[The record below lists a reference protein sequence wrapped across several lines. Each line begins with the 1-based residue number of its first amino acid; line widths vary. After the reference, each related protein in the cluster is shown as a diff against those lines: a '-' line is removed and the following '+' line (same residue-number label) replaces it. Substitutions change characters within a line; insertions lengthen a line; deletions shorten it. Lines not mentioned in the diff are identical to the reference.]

1 MNLLT
6 TVILTIALISFASKR
21 LLRYLLYFQQEGYEP
36 ARFFLWFKR
45 VCAFD
50 RRGSLVVVS
59 GVVASRLFGGD
70 ELFLGV
76 IAVTLIGIG
85 YFVESDPREVGK
97 VRLSMTARAN
107 KIYQLALCLYAL
119 VTIIALLALTHETQE
134 VIKVGVLLIL
144 IQTIPLQIP
153 LANWLLWPIEKTI
166 QENFKREAETKLRA
180 IHPVVIGITGSYGKT
195 STKAILGDLLNQC
208 VGSTHWPRGS
218 INTVMGI
225 TRDIR
230 ENLRPTHKFSI
241 IEMGAYG
248 VGSIRRLCDFTP
260 PSAAIVTAVGVMH
273 LERFGSEEGIYK
285 AKSELPQALPKNGI
299 LVCNGDNPGARKM
312 ATEYYTSSTYL
323 YGMDSNAGILD
334 TYGKE
339 ITLSASGSSFVIVWR
354 GKEYHVT
361 TPLIGIPAISNAL
374 GAFTMACALGGN
386 PSYIAAALSTAKPVK
401 NRLSVEKSRGV
412 TYLQDAFNSNPT
424 GFAAALR
431 VLKESDAKRKILITP
446 GMIELGTRQF
456 EDNRSIAES
465 AGSFLNAIIV
475 VGETNKA
482 AFASGL
488 KSSGMQEES
497 IHYVETRT
505 EGFNLL
511 RKMEM
516 EGDIVLI
523 ENDLP
528 DLYEGDARF

>member
-1 MNLLT
+1 MSLLAST
-6 TVILTIALISFASKR
+6 ILAIGILTFASKR

-36 ARFFLWFKR
+36 ARFYLWFSR
-45 VCAFD
+45 VRAFD
-50 RRGSLVVVS
+50 RRGSLVVAC
-59 GVVASRLFGGD
+59 GIAASRLLGGED
-70 ELFLGV
+70 LFLCV
-76 IAVTLIGIG
+76 SAVSLIVVG
-85 YFVESDPREVGK
+85 YFVESDPRVVGK
-97 VRLSMTARAN
+97 VRLSMTARAT
-107 KIYQLALCLYAL
+107 KIYQLALGLYAL
-119 VTIIALLALTHETQE
+119 VTIIVLLSLTDEAQSI
-134 VIKVGVLLIL
+134 VKVGALVGLIQIIPLLI
-144 IQTIPLQIP
+144 PV
-153 LANWLLWPIEKTI
+153 ANLLLWPIEKTI
-166 QENFKREAETKLRA
+166 QENFQREAETKLRNLN
-180 IHPVVIGITGSYGKT
+180 PVIIGITGSYGKT

-225 TRDIR
+225 TRDVR

-241 IEMGAYG
+241 IEMGAHG

-273 LERFGSEEGIYK
+273 LERFGSEDGIYK

-299 LVCNGDNPGARKM
+299 LVCNGDNPGARRM

-334 TYGKE
+334 TYGKD
-339 ITLSASGSSFVIVWR
+339 ITLSASGSSFFIVWR

-386 PSYIAAALSTAKPVK
+386 PSYIAAALSTIQPVK
-401 NRLSVEKSRGV
+401 NRLSIEKSRGV

-431 VLKESDAKRKILITP
+431 VLKESQGKRKILITP
-446 GMIELGTRQF
+446 GMIELGARQF

-465 AGSFLNAIIV
+465 AGSFLNVIIV

-488 KSSGMQEES
+488 KSSGMSVEN
-497 IHYVETRT
+497 IHYVETRE